1 MGYTLSVAIP
11 NYNNSKFLP
20 KCVESIVAQSYDNLI
35 EILIVDD
42 CSTDNSREVILALA
56 DQYPIVKPV
65 LLEKNGRVSAARNAG
80 LMAAMGEYITFVDAD
95 DYYYNP
101 DKLKNE
107 MELIRKYREMGKDV
121 VSYSS
126 IVQVSNDGTKISFPT
141 FAQSKYPQGNIYNR
155 LVIDMY
161 SMMVMRDYCIK
172 TEILRDIG
180 GYDVN
185 HSLFEDYELNL
196 KIAQRIHFYYTG
208 EYGTAYRNSV
218 GGLSKKP
225 CKVLVQTKNEIVK
238 SQIKTNPLPKRIS
251 LTIKRGIVQTLK
263 KVYNIIRRKEV

>member
-1 MGYTLSVAIP
+1 M
-11 NYNNSKFLP
+11 
-20 KCVESIVAQSYDNLI
+20 ESIVAQSYENII

-56 DQYPIVKPV
+56 EQYPVVKPV
-65 LLEKNGRVSAARNAG
+65 FLEKNGRVSAARNAG
-80 LMAAMGEYITFVDAD
+80 MMAAAGEYITFVDAD

-107 MELIRKYREMGKDV
+107 MELIRKYREAGKDV
-121 VSYSS
+121 ATYSS
-126 IVQVSNDGTKISFPT
+126 VVRVSNDGTRIMFPKIP
-141 FAQSKYPQGNIYNR
+141 QSKYLQGNVYDR
-155 LVIDMY
+155 LIMDAR
-161 SMMVMRDYCIK
+161 SGIIMRDYCIK

-208 EYGTAYRNSV
+208 EYGTAYRNSLA
-218 GGLSKKP
+218 GLSKKP
-225 CKVLVQTKNEIVK
+225 RKVLVQTKNEIVK
-238 SQIKTNPLPKRIS
+238 AQIKTNPLPKRVS
-251 LTIKRGIVQTLK
+251 LIIKRGIVQAMK
-263 KVYNIIRRKEV
+263 KVYNILKGKEV